1 MYGGGGGG
9 SNVRGWNTLDPQ
21 LIVILGSI
29 QKYDSVSFDEKQL
42 DAKTTHFQKNVAI
55 KENSFASRATSKVLE
70 IFANMFSLKYMTEI
84 GFQIFNIQRI
94 LYYIGLMTISIYL
107 PNMIQLQPDA
117 NIDSTTIR

>member
-1 MYGGGGGG
+1 MY
-9 SNVRGWNTLDPQ
+9 LHQ
-21 LIVILGSI
+21 LIMILGSTR
-29 QKYDSVSFDEKQL
+29 KYDSVHFHEKQL
-42 DAKTTHFQKNVAI
+42 DAKITQFQEKAEV
-55 KENSFASRATSKVLE
+55 KENSFVTSATSKVLK

-117 NIDSTTIR
+117 NIDSTMIR